1 MEAPNRLISLDGE
14 VLLCP
19 HCNGDTLR
27 HGRVV
32 IANRRAENDDGV
44 VTAVSPAGVHSWEA
58 SSTDLPGRCNS
69 LALSFQ
75 CENEACPRLVL
86 LVMQHKGSTLLRWVN
101 DPALV
106 PSHDERPVASVIQL
120 PRRGVR

>member
-32 IANRRAENDDGV
+32 VANRRAENDDGV
-44 VTAVSPAGVHSWEA
+44 VTTVSFSGVHSWEA
-58 SSTDLPGRCNS
+58 SSTDLPGRRDS
-69 LALSFQ
+69 LALSFR
-75 CENEACPRLVL
+75 CENETCPPLAL

-101 DPALV
+101 DPAFV
-106 PSHDERPVASVIQL
+106 PSRDERPVASVIEM
-120 PRRGVR
+120 PRRVVR